1 MLPEE
6 EGQMK
11 NLGLVIVLMGA
22 LLCGFTILFAAHAN
36 GENQV
41 ASVAVA
47 LASIGMV
54 MAGRVV
60 MGDARST

>member
-1 MLPEE
+1 V
-6 EGQMK
+6 K
-11 NLGLVIVLMGA
+11 NLGIVIVLVGA
-22 LLCGFTILFAAHAN
+22 LLCGFTILMASHAN

-54 MAGRVV
+54 MAGAVV
-60 MGDARST
+60 VRATEST

>member
-1 MLPEE
+1 
-6 EGQMK
+6 MK
-11 NLGLVIVLMGA
+11 NLGIIIVLMGA
-22 LLCGFTILFAAHAN
+22 LLCAVTILIASHAN

-54 MAGRVV
+54 MAGSVV
-60 MGDARST
+60 VRSTRPN